1 MRAQNCRNAR
11 QPANEHRRVLCGR
24 SFLFI
29 SRFNFGCGTI
39 FRLANHFLVV
49 CQTALSSRNAQ
60 KLSLNIFCLV
70 VRCLAEQN
78 SCKLTDKSLNFM
90 SVNQCFLA
98 TFQNSAN
105 FSRPIDSSPVA
116 TLQSCE

>member
-1 MRAQNCRNAR
+1 MRAQNPLSAR
-11 QPANEHRRVLCGR
+11 QPACDHRRVLCVR

-49 CQTALSSRNAQ
+49 CQTAHSSRKAQ
-60 KLSLNIFCLV
+60 KFSLNIFCFL
-70 VRCLAEQN
+70 VRCLVEQN

-90 SVNQCFLA
+90 SVNQCFSA
-98 TFQNSAN
+98 TFQNSGN
-105 FSRPIDSSPVA
+105 FSKPIDSSPVA

>member
-1 MRAQNCRNAR
+1 MGIGGLREHSLSWNDKVNAGAK
-11 QPANEHRRVLCGR
+11 PAKCTSTANAHRRVLCVR

-29 SRFNFGCGTI
+29 SRFNFGCDTS

-60 KLSLNIFCLV
+60 KLSLNIFCFV

-90 SVNQCFLA
+90 SANQCFSA
-98 TFQNSAN
+98 TFQN
-105 FSRPIDSSPVA
+105 
-116 TLQSCE
+116 

>member
-1 MRAQNCRNAR
+1 MREQK
-11 QPANEHRRVLCGR
+11 PANCTLAANAHRRVLCVR

-39 FRLANHFLVV
+39 FRLANHFSVV

-60 KLSLNIFCLV
+60 NLSFNFFRFSLC
-70 VRCLAEQN
+70 CLAIR
-78 SCKLTDKSLNFM
+78 SRYKLTDKSLNFM
-90 SVNQCFLA
+90 SVNQYFLA
-98 TFQNSAN
+98 TFQNFAN
-105 FSRPIDSSPVA
+105 FSKPIDSLPVA